1 MDTICSLRKLYPVTE
16 IEVCLLSLA
25 NERCSLAHWTQIYTS
40 LLAGALN
47 SNPLISVSE
56 MIGDMPC
63 REELFEAETAQKF
76 EQLLSLE
83 SAGSPSKSLA
93 DFIFLLL
100 SDAYPGPEDESFS
113 QITPNDLFIMISGK
127 SCPVLQLEPILILF
141 LALGL
146 IVSVAKANCLTPTF
160 SNALH
165 RACARW
171 KALWDIAVA
180 KVEDPAT
187 QPGFA
192 KYAIELWWF
201 ALIIIR
207 VARSGDRTSDY
218 MSGMA
223 VDSLTI
229 VNKFLSQY
237 SGLGNLI

>member
-1 MDTICSLRKLYPVTE
+1 
-16 IEVCLLSLA
+16 
-25 NERCSLAHWTQIYTS
+25 
-40 LLAGALN
+40 
-47 SNPLISVSE
+47 

-113 QITPNDLFIMISGK
+113 QITPNDLFIMISG
-127 SCPVLQLEPILILF
+127 
-141 LALGL
+141 L
-146 IVSVAKANCLTPTF
+146 IVSVAKANCLTPAF

-192 KYAIELWWF
+192 KIMVVCANYYKGGSFW
-201 ALIIIR
+201 
-207 VARSGDRTSDY
+207 GSD
-218 MSGMA
+218 
-223 VDSLTI
+223 I
-229 VNKFLSQY
+229 
-237 SGLGNLI
+237 